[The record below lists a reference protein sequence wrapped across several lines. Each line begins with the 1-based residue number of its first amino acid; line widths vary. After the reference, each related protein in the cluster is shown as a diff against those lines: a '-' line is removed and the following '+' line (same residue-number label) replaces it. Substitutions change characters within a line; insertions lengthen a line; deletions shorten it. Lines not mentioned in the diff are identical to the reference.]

1 MQGPSRVG
9 HGIGIDSTLVK
20 RWKSSDL
27 PIAAVRLGCG
37 RPFWSHSLF
46 DSWNS
51 ILEYSNYRTPTPPE
65 SRGRQ
70 SEEAGSTLSSDMP
83 TYHWHAQQLGMWSL
97 SQRRSVIMSL
107 ICHSTL
113 LYIAL
118 CMVCAGNAPSLCRS
132 GPLKIQGPHG
142 HAWFGSGSE
151 QDGTGPSSAVP
162 RTVQPLPR
170 EGLHLDRSC
179 AHMVH
184 RQKLQSSSDAMA
196 AVSVREMWKYAYR

>member
-1 MQGPSRVG
+1 MSQTNKLHFNPAAIFGTSITAKKKNKKIRTMQGPSRVG

-97 SQRRSVIMSL
+97 SQRRSGIMSL

-113 LYIAL
+113 Y
-118 CMVCAGNAPSLCRS
+118 CRVHGVCREGAE
-132 GPLKIQGPHG
+132 PLSI
-142 HAWFGSGSE
+142 
-151 QDGTGPSSAVP
+151 
-162 RTVQPLPR
+162 RTVEDP
-170 EGLHLDRSC
+170 GSTWTC
-179 AHMVH
+179 V
-184 RQKLQSSSDAMA
+184 
-196 AVSVREMWKYAYR
+196 VR